1 MNPEQDERSI
11 VSSLSKG
18 EAASSACAAQ
28 RYNAVVTRS
37 SLWLHGQRAA
47 CVRGCRWKENSN
59 TLYSPCTVRRIKHSM
74 ADVTAAGPFKP
85 IVILLWL
92 HCVMTLFSG
101 AIYPRE
107 KKTLL

>member
-1 MNPEQDERSI
+1 VLR
-11 VSSLSKG
+11 
-18 EAASSACAAQ
+18 
-28 RYNAVVTRS
+28 
-37 SLWLHGQRAA
+37 LHSQGAA
-47 CVRGCRWKENSN
+47 CVRGRGRGCRWKESIPW
-59 TLYSPCTVRRIKHSM
+59 LMSLQ
-74 ADVTAAGPFKP
+74 PFKP